1 MSKPNENQPRAVN
14 LPAEIEIRRA
24 LSVEFDLL
32 LRSIEDGGLS
42 ATSPADLDSLVVLLA
57 ETIESRKSIEKQEK
71 LLKGEV
77 RRHFPEGSQLL
88 DCPSAVAIVDSRS
101 RTDLDRAAI
110 LRDFGQGFFDK
121 YGKVT
126 SYETLTAKVKR

>member
-1 MSKPNENQPRAVN
+1 MSKPKENQPRAIN

-24 LSVEFDLL
+24 LSAEFEIL
-32 LRSIEDGGLS
+32 LRSIESGGLS
-42 ATSPADLDSLVVLLA
+42 VTSPEDLDSLVVILA

-77 RRHFPEGSQLL
+77 RRHFAEGSELL
-88 DCPSAVAIVDSRS
+88 DCPSAMAILDHRS

-126 SYETLTAKVKR
+126 SYETLTAKVK